1 MFNEAGAK
9 TMSAMMAKQRGA
21 GLVCACVLFLVLCR
35 SVHADI
41 LSYTIPGTEATIELS
56 GRVTVNP
63 GGTVSFRHPRGTLHF
78 NIRDCRIQES
88 KTTKELYSA
97 ERSKAIKSD
106 SVDGYLTLA
115 RWCIDK
121 GMIEAADQSLSDAWK
136 LAPDHPEV
144 KLMVQLAKHRK
155 STVIGSGQIEKEM
168 HDFLKQPMMK
178 SVRSRHY
185 ILMHDC
191 SDDVDPLYG
200 MSVAEHRLELLEKV
214 YDSFFMKYAL
224 LGHPL
229 PVPKEPMRVVL
240 FSDHANYLNFVRI
253 LDPALKMAAGF
264 YSPKENIA
272 IFYLQKSDESRDGL
286 NELVSALV
294 DMRETARRERTEG
307 AGELIR
313 MVKSLE
319 LLVDIEGENQEI
331 EVVTHEA
338 THQLAAN
345 SGLMDREK
353 FHVRWAHEGLASYFE
368 APKDATWSGIG
379 AVNETRLEYY
389 RILALH
395 PEYSK
400 LQFVVTD
407 RIFDYAGNQFTAVA
421 AYGQA
426 WALTHFLMNNR
437 TDQLVQF
444 YREMAT
450 DTEDTERDD
459 QWRNKL
465 LATFV
470 ECFGDMDALE
480 LEWQRYMRN
489 LRTDRESL
497 MQK

>member
-1 MFNEAGAK
+1 MFLISGRLR
-9 TMSAMMAKQRGA
+9 TSARVAAWILLMTCG
-21 GLVCACVLFLVLCR
+21 GLVR
-35 SVHADI
+35 ADI
-41 LSYTIPGTEATIELS
+41 LSYTIPGTQATIELS

-78 NIRDCRIQES
+78 NIRDCQIQRS
-88 KTTKELYSA
+88 KTTKELYAA
-97 ERSKAIKSD
+97 ERTKTAKTNTAE
-106 SVDGYLTLA
+106 GYLAMA

-121 GMIEAADQSLSDAWK
+121 GMIEAADQALSDAWK
-136 LAPDHPEV
+136 LSPEHPDV
-144 KLMVQLAKHRK
+144 KLMVQLVKYRK
-155 STVIGSGQIEKEM
+155 STVTGSGQIETEM
-168 HDFLKQPMMK
+168 RDFLKQPSMK
-178 SVRSRHY
+178 VARSRHY

-191 SDDVDPLYG
+191 SDEVDPLYG
-200 MSVAEHRLELLEKV
+200 MAVADHRLELLEKV
-214 YDSFFMKYAL
+214 YDGFFMKYAL
-224 LGHPL
+224 LGYPL
-229 PVPKEPMRVVL
+229 AVPKEPMRVVL
-240 FSDHANYLNFVRI
+240 FSDHSNYLNFVRI

-272 IFYLQKSDESRDGL
+272 IFYLQKSDESREGI
-286 NELVSALV
+286 NELVDALV
-294 DMRETARRERTEG
+294 EVREAARRRRVEG

-313 MVKSLE
+313 LVKTLE
-319 LLVDIEGENQEI
+319 LLVDIDGENQEI

-353 FHVRWAHEGLASYFE
+353 FHIRWAHEGLASYFE

-395 PEYSK
+395 PEFSK

-407 RIFDYAGNQFTAVA
+407 RIFDFAGNQFTAVA

-426 WALTHFLMNNR
+426 WALTHFLMNR
-437 TDQLVQF
+437 HTDQLIKF
-444 YREMAT
+444 YRQMAT
-450 DTEDTERDD
+450 DTEDTQRDD

-470 ECFGDMDALE
+470 ECFGDMETLE
-480 LEWQRYMRN
+480 LEWKRYMRE
-489 LRTDRESL
+489 LRTDREL
-497 MQK
+497 LTVD